1 MPHCWPQKQ
10 QCVFTKRSAGLRDS
24 SCQPPGGVYAGCGP
38 KRSRSDSSDT
48 GALAT
53 RILLKLELRE
63 RERFSFAR
71 RAQFLPV
78 FASAFH
84 AVIESNLWKDALQIF
99 DVHLR
104 GKPLTAALAER
115 RLSRFSCRLVELHTE
130 LSGTLENMEELSE
143 WKIQQRSNHGDGVQ
157 NRQKT
162 VELSAHPVLGNSK
175 RKSRHGDRE

>member
-38 KRSRSDSSDT
+38 KRSRSDSSDA

-71 RAQFLPV
+71 RAQFLP
-78 FASAFH
+78 ASACAFH
-84 AVIESNLWKDALQIF
+84 AVIESNLRKDALQIF
-99 DVHLR
+99 DVHFR
-104 GKPLTAALAER
+104 SKPFPAALAER
-115 RLSRFSCRLVELHTE
+115 GLSRLSCRLVELHTK
-130 LSGTLENMEELSE
+130 LSGALENVKKLAER
-143 WKIQQRSNHGDGVQ
+143 KIEQRRNHGDGVE
-157 NRQKT
+157 NR
-162 VELSAHPVLGNSK
+162 
-175 RKSRHGDRE
+175 